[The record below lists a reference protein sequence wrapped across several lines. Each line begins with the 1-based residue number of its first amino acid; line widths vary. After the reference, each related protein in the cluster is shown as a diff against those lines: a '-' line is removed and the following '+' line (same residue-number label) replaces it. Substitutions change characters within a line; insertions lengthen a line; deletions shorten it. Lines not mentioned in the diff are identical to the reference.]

1 VQRTKAVSQ
10 VEEECREMPSLPS
23 KLKFFDKSNSW
34 KKFSHHLNQKV
45 SLFLT
50 TAGFEALDVFSSFQ
64 MPLLPELTTNYV
76 TV

>member
-1 VQRTKAVSQ
+1 M
-10 VEEECREMPSLPS
+10 EEQYSEKPSLLS

-45 SLFLT
+45 SLLLT

-76 TV
+76 TF

>member
-1 VQRTKAVSQ
+1 M
-10 VEEECREMPSLPS
+10 EERYTEEPSLPS
-23 KLKFFDKSNSW
+23 NLRFFDKSNSW

-50 TAGFEALDVFSSFQ
+50 TAGFETFDVFSSFQ
-64 MPLLPELTTNYV
+64 MPLLPDLTTNYV